1 MSEKMTGTGD
11 RRVRKTRTA
20 IVRAFS
26 KLALSRPYKSIKV
39 ADIVE
44 AADVGRST
52 FYEHFSGRDAV
63 HLAALKRHIG
73 ILAMTVDAEPDVETL
88 THMIGHYWEYRAL
101 ARNTFSGPQRTQ
113 VVALLA
119 ERIDARLPAD
129 TGTRDLVARQLAEGQ
144 AGLIRAWV
152 SGEVT
157 GRAEEI
163 ARHFCAVARAT
174 CNAVRLQRAS

>member
-1 MSEKMTGTGD
+1 MSDKMSETGD

-26 KLALSRPYKSIKV
+26 RLALSRPYKSIKV
-39 ADIVE
+39 ADIVD

-63 HLAALKRHIG
+63 HLEALKHHVG
-73 ILAMTVDAEPDVETL
+73 ILAVTVDAEPDVETL

-101 ARNTFSGPQRTQ
+101 ARNTFSGPQRTH

-119 ERIDARLPAD
+119 ELIETRLPAD
-129 TGTRDLVARQLAEGQ
+129 TENRPLVARQLAEGQ

-152 SGEVT
+152 SGEVSGT
-157 GRAEEI
+157 PATI
-163 ARHFCAVARAT
+163 ARHLCIMARAGL
-174 CNAVRLQRAS
+174 NAATG